1 MTSFIPCVII
11 SLSFSLDVETALSEQ
26 DTASLLKGY
35 TTVFRNPATTFSG
48 VIAFSQAFRRIP
60 AC

>member
-11 SLSFSLDVETALSEQ
+11 SLSFSSDVETALSEQ

-35 TTVFRNPATTFSG
+35 TTVFRNPATG
-48 VIAFSQAFRRIP
+48 VIAFSQAFRKIP